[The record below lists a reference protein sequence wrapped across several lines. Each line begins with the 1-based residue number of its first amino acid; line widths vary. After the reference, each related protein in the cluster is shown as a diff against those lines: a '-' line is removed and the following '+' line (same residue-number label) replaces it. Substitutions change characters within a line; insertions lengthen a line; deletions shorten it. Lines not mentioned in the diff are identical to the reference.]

1 MAAVVESDDKI
12 GQKLAPFNPSHASVV
27 ETALRLLALG
37 AHDTFYDLGCGDG
50 RLLVAASE
58 RCGTFL
64 EDIGTTD
71 VASMTEEQWLDF
83 LAHCYTTI
91 CESVAAEI
99 ELLNDVP
106 F

>member
-1 MAAVVESDDKI
+1 MGHLDIISRRKTTMAKELTI
-12 GQKLAPFNPSHASVV
+12 
-27 ETALRLLALG
+27 EE
-37 AHDTFYDLGCGDG
+37 G
-50 RLLVAASE
+50 RAIMAASE

-71 VASMTEEQWLDF
+71 MATMTEEQWLDF

-99 ELLNDVP
+99 ELLDDVP